1 VHMLRDQTR
10 LENHLE
16 RMPQPVVM
24 PAPPDT
30 EGQRKRM
37 LIALG
42 VLLVALLAVVVKDWD
57 FWFPA
62 KPEAQDAAY
71 VPSAAKPVP
80 ATASAPVV
88 HERTP
93 VKITG
98 HAAQA
103 APPLTAKAERTVLP
117 EMAVEVVAGNRHTKV
132 PAKSNAIHINVAEG
146 TASPPVQT
154 TAPTPPATTPAAQ
167 APTPVVQ
174 AATPAVH
181 AAAPAGAAVSAA
193 DRVALSP
200 QATQS
205 VTKSVPPDYPLL
217 ARQMRVQ
224 GAVVLQALIS
234 REGTIQELQVLSGP
248 SILAA
253 AAREAVQQW
262 RFRPYLMNGQAV
274 ETQAKITVN
283 FTISTN

>member
-1 VHMLRDQTR
+1 
-10 LENHLE
+10 
-16 RMPQPVVM
+16 
-24 PAPPDT
+24 
-30 EGQRKRM
+30 M

-71 VPSAAKPVP
+71 VPSAAKPAP
-80 ATASAPVV
+80 ATANAPVV

-146 TASPPVQT
+146 TAAPPVQT
-154 TAPTPPATTPAAQ
+154 AAPTPPAATPAAQ
-167 APTPVVQ
+167 PATPAAQPATPAIQ
-174 AATPAVH
+174 AATPAVQ
-181 AAAPAGAAVSAA
+181 AAAPTGAAASAA

-234 REGTIQELQVLSGP
+234 REGAIQELQVLSGP

-262 RFRPYLMNGQAV
+262 RFKPYLLNGQAV